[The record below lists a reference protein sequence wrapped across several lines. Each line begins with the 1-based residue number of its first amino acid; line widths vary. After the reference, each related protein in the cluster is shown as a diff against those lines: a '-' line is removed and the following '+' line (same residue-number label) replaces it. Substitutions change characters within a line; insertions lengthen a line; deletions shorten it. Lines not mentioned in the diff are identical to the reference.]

1 MPAIRIGGVAL
12 ACLAAT
18 SLPGQAR
25 HFRLLDGRDGL
36 VSPVVTA
43 LAQDRDG
50 LLWIGTSGGLFR
62 YDGTRFERWAPD
74 RLDTWI
80 ATITASKSGEVVV
93 IDEKAGAVLEVRPD
107 GARDVIGPNGPLR
120 GARAAVFDGSG
131 ALWVNVGS
139 SLIRRDTTN
148 HWRVVSLD
156 SSDGTMPRILV
167 AIGDEEILVPTRKA
181 VWRAHARA
189 PARRLANI
197 PNLVNGLKLP
207 DGRILGITFS
217 GELVEFGDRVSV
229 RPSLFHGR
237 GIALAERNGVIWA
250 SYDRSLAAVGPDSG
264 VERLGAMEGIS
275 GGGPLLVDHE
285 GSLWMGSWQGLFQF
299 PEPDT
304 RVWREGQGLV
314 SDHVRSVSRFGES
327 ILVDTWQGSVA
338 LSRAAQGWT
347 STRMLPNGTGS
358 IHEIDRSGAAWTGS
372 PRGIIRRM
380 HGRVSVPWH
389 RETYLT
395 RLAEAPS
402 GTVYLATNRGLLV
415 AETPN
420 ANLKAV
426 AGLPLSSDSAFLD
439 LAMIDLRGHLWIAG
453 EGRVCSRAAF
463 ASAAMRLAR
472 SDWWCATLPAQ
483 VPVYAMVQTPSGAI
497 WVYLNRLGVWRL
509 GRAGWE
515 RIPGGLT
522 LPTSGATN
530 LVASPTAGFWVLGP
544 GHVLRVLEDTTL
556 TAGWRVVEHLTEWHG
571 VPQSSVSDVLEDGD
585 GPLWIATMLGL
596 VRVPASV
603 RRENPVPPRVLLAE
617 GSVDNER
624 VRFHTDL
631 RLPYERNRLRLRFTA
646 VSYRDPLQLRYQVRA
661 QPSDSW
667 ETVVGTPEFRW
678 VDLKAGRYRA
688 EVRASL
694 DGIEWSE
701 EPAVFAFRVLSPWYR
716 SVWALLLFATVL
728 AALAAYMH
736 RARVAVHVELER
748 QRVRIAMDLHDE
760 LGSGLGS
767 IGILAGVLRNVPHGT
782 NSPPA
787 ERVAGEIGSTAASL
801 GAALSDIVWA
811 LDRRAGGLD
820 AIAARLAEHGNRLFA
835 NGVCFTAKFPAIWP
849 AARLDLAARRNA
861 LLIGVEALHNAARH
875 ARASRV
881 DLSLAPAA
889 NGWVLE
895 IADDGVGLAS
905 DASARGGVGL
915 DSMRR
920 RAQEI
925 GANIEWLPRSG
936 GGTIVRLE
944 VKASRLRPFVRRIR
958 RRRGSTLA

>member
-1 MPAIRIGGVAL
+1 MPAINVGGVAL
-12 ACLAAT
+12 ACLAAAP
-18 SLPGQAR
+18 LAGQAR
-25 HFRLLDGRDGL
+25 HFRLLDARDGL
-36 VSPVVTA
+36 ASPVVTA

-50 LLWIGTSGGLFR
+50 LMWIGTSGGLFR

-74 RLDTWI
+74 RLDTWV
-80 ATITASKSGEVVV
+80 ATITASKSGDVVV
-93 IDEKAGAVLEVRPD
+93 IDEKSGAVLQLGSD
-107 GARDVIGPNGPLR
+107 GARDVFGPNGPLR
-120 GARAAVFDGSG
+120 GAKAAVFDGSG
-131 ALWVNVGS
+131 ALWVSVGAS
-139 SLIRRDTTN
+139 IIRRDTTN
-148 HWRVVSLD
+148 RWHVVSLD
-156 SSDGTMPRILV
+156 SSDATSPRILV
-167 AIGDEEILVPTRKA
+167 AMGDEEILVPTRKA

-197 PNLVNGLKLP
+197 SNLVNGLKLP

-217 GELVEFGDRVSV
+217 GELVEFGDRVTV
-229 RPSLFHGR
+229 RPSLFRGR

-264 VERLGAMEGIS
+264 FERLGAKEGIS

-314 SDHVRSVSRFGES
+314 SDHVRSVSPFGEA

-338 LSRAAQGWT
+338 LARTSQGWT
-347 STRMLPNGTGS
+347 STRLQPNGTGYF
-358 IHEIDRSGAAWTGS
+358 HGIDRSGAAWTGS

-380 HGRVSVPWH
+380 HGRVSVPWR

-395 RLAEAPS
+395 RLAQAPS
-402 GTVYLATNRGLLV
+402 GAVYLATNRGLLV

-426 AGLPLSSDSAFLD
+426 VGLPLSSDSAVLD
-439 LAMIDLRGHLWIAG
+439 LAMIDLSGHLWIAG
-453 EGRVCSRAAF
+453 EGRVCSREAF

-472 SDWWCATLPAQ
+472 SDWWCATLPAE
-483 VPVYAMVQTPSGAI
+483 VPVYSMVQTPSGAI
-497 WVYLNRLGVWRL
+497 WVFLNRLGVWRL
-509 GRAGWE
+509 SRAGWE
-515 RIPGGLT
+515 RIPGSLT
-522 LPTSGATN
+522 LPTSHSAY
-530 LVASPTAGFWVLGP
+530 LVASPTGGFWVLAP
-544 GHVLRVLEDTTL
+544 GSVLRVVEDTTH
-556 TAGWRVVEHLTEWHG
+556 TAGWRVVERLTEWHG
-571 VPQSSVSDVLEDGD
+571 VPHTAVSHIHETRDGT
-585 GPLWIATMLGL
+585 LWIATMLGL

-603 RRENPVPPRVLLAE
+603 RRENLMPPRVVLAE

-624 VRFHTDL
+624 VRFDTDL

-646 VSYRDPLQLRYQVRA
+646 VSYRDPLTLRYQVRA
-661 QPSDSW
+661 QQSDPW
-667 ETVVGTPEFRW
+667 ESVVGTPEFRW

-694 DGIEWSE
+694 DGIEWSK
-701 EPAVFAFRVLSPWYR
+701 EPAAFAFRVLSPWYR

-728 AALAAYMH
+728 AALAVYMH

-748 QRVRIAMDLHDE
+748 QRMRIAMDLHDE

-767 IGILAGVLRNVPHGT
+767 IGILAGVLRNAPRG
-782 NSPPA
+782 PDAQPD
-787 ERVAGEIGSTAASL
+787 RVADEIGSTAASL
-801 GAALSDIVWA
+801 GAALTDIVWA
-811 LDRRAGGLD
+811 LDHGSGGLD
-820 AIAARLAEHGNRLFA
+820 AVAARLAEHGNRLFA
-835 NGVCFTAKFPAIWP
+835 NGVSFNTTVPAIWP

-875 ARASRV
+875 AHASRV

-889 NGWVLE
+889 NGWMLE
-895 IADDGVGLAS
+895 IADDGIGLPS

-915 DSMRR
+915 GSMRR
-920 RAQEI
+920 RAHEI
-925 GANIEWLPRSG
+925 GANIQWLPRSG

-944 VKASRLRPFVRRIR
+944 VNASRSRAFVRRIR
-958 RRRGSTLA
+958 RGRGSTLA